1 MTRAET
7 GNYCFFWPEKYI
19 KTAMEEKDEH
29 DKRLKRMLNLVIINI
44 PDRGKDFLTFLTFRH
59 RLPVRD
65 SRSCTDF
72 SISHG
77 QWPMPP

>member
-7 GNYCFFWPEKYI
+7 GNYWFFWPEKYI

-44 PDRGKDFLTFLTFRH
+44 PDSGKDFLTFHR
-59 RLPVRD
+59 RLPVRG
-65 SRSCTDF
+65 SGSCTDF